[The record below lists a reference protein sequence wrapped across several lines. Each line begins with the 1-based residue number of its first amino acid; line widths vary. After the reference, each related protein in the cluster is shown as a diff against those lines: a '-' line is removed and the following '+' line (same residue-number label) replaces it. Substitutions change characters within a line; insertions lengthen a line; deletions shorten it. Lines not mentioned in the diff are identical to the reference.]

1 MESEYTIH
9 MIPTTTLSG
18 VLPPFIGE
26 SPAARTLVSPYRS
39 SMRDFVSRYCS
50 SPERAGLLAG
60 FLEYRRAL
68 RGEQIVDGF
77 QWVDGSFIENVES
90 LRGRPPADIDV
101 VTFAR
106 RPADVAADEAWAAWV
121 SDHFAAC
128 LNPEGI
134 KELYHCHAF
143 FIDLDKC
150 SDFLVRDTS
159 YWYGLF
165 SHQRETALWK
175 GMVELPLASDDD
187 EAAKILEGVFD
198 GQTA

>member
-1 MESEYTIH
+1 

-18 VLPPFIGE
+18 VLPPFLGE
-26 SPAARTLVSPYRS
+26 SPASRAMVSPYRS
-39 SMRDFVSRYCS
+39 STRDFVSRYCS
-50 SPERAGLLAG
+50 SPVRAELLSGLLG
-60 FLEYRRAL
+60 YRRAL
-68 RGEQIVDGF
+68 LAAGIVDGF
-77 QWVDGSFIENVES
+77 QWIDGSFIENVEE

-106 RPADVAADEAWAAWV
+106 RPRDSVMDDAWGAWV
-121 SDHFAAC
+121 SSHFDAC
-128 LNPEGI
+128 LNTEGI
-134 KELYHCHAF
+134 KDRYHCHTF

-150 SDFLVRDTS
+150 PDVLVRDTS

-175 GMVELPLASDDD
+175 GMVELPLSSDD
-187 EAAKILEGVFD
+187 EEGVKILEGVLD